1 MKKLEAPSSDDRGII
16 RFGLGVFLVVFIAFG
31 GWASFAP
38 LATHAVAV
46 GQVSA
51 DLDKKS
57 VQHLEGGIVEQI
69 FVKDGDVVKKGDVL
83 VKLSEIQTRAQL
95 DTLRDQLQEKLAEF
109 ARLQAERDDQN
120 EVIFSDEVVDEKAK
134 RDQLN
139 IFESTKKRRANEVI
153 LTKQR
158 TLQAQSQIKGS
169 QSLLESKKERMASN
183 SEEIKEWSTLYEQRL
198 VDKSRTRELERENAL
213 LSGEIASYES
223 DIIRLEEQIN
233 ELRSQQE
240 LRDKEF
246 MDETLRRYVDT
257 KSIISELRS
266 RIDANEDVLKR
277 SSIVAPIDGVVVGMS
292 MHTIGGVISSGQK
305 ILDIVSQDTDLYV
318 VAQVQITDID
328 KVKNGL
334 IADLRFSAFD
344 LKLTKV
350 IEGEVFHVSA
360 DSFIDEKNGAHYYQA
375 KIRMTPQGAEQA
387 REHGFNLVAGMPA
400 EVMIKTGERTV
411 LSYIVK
417 PFADMLSRGFN
428 EE

>member
-1 MKKLEAPSSDDRGII
+1 
-16 RFGLGVFLVVFIAFG
+16 
-31 GWASFAP
+31 
-38 LATHAVAV
+38 
-46 GQVSA
+46 
-51 DLDKKS
+51 
-57 VQHLEGGIVEQI
+57 
-69 FVKDGDVVKKGDVL
+69 VL

-109 ARLQAERDDQN
+109 ARLQAERDNQN